1 MFGTDIG
8 RKPVRA
14 TGGIVKA
21 KVNRMQAI
29 VFGHSH
35 MPEFTFAANF
45 CSRTL
50 SYPGKY
56 RRRRPRFGSDAGVPS
71 PSSYPRAM
79 QGAYPQFVRT
89 DETSPQT
96 WRPQGWSGRFYR
108 LFNRLRFVRKE
119 LRLTEDVFMVQ
130 TDFLEGHIKVG
141 GAIAP
146 GRLTIGFYHDA
157 KVSRLSGRALDTKRM
172 AISYN
177 GCVWDAVS
185 RAPASGVAIHFA
197 EAPTRTIVSERAH
210 AFLMET
216 GRASTGARLAHV
228 SRQTMMGEKL
238 DRAIRSSIDM
248 AEHDDGS
255 LEGDKVSAWINE
267 DLLTLASC
275 LIDDVVEGESDYP
288 GKGEANRYELAI
300 GIEKLLWIDP
310 EMAATPSVSLDDV
323 ASIFGC
329 SRRQVQMAILEHF
342 GVGFTELKRCIRLHQ
357 AFNAVNEKQRYQN
370 ISAIAQVYEF
380 DHLGR
385 FAKYYRELF
394 GILPSDH
401 LRDTWRRSAP
411 GS

>member
-1 MFGTDIG
+1 LSSAFFRIDVCI
-8 RKPVRA
+8 RREFLPLELV
-14 TGGIVKA
+14 
-21 KVNRMQAI
+21 
-29 VFGHSH
+29 VFGEILEENVAFRWRDKRRASSLSH
-35 MPEFTFAANF
+35 A
-45 CSRTL
+45 
-50 SYPGKY
+50 
-56 RRRRPRFGSDAGVPS
+56 
-71 PSSYPRAM
+71 RAM
-79 QGAYPQFVRT
+79 QGPYPQFVRT
-89 DETSPQT
+89 DETSPQA
-96 WRPQGWSGRFYR
+96 WRPHGWSGRFYR

-119 LRLTEDVFMVQ
+119 LRLSEDVFMVE

-141 GAIAP
+141 GTIAP
-146 GRLTIGFYHDA
+146 GRLTIGFYHNA

-185 RAPASGVAIHFA
+185 RAPASGVVIYFA
-197 EAPTRTIVSERAH
+197 ETPTRAIITERAH
-210 AFLMET
+210 DFLME
-216 GRASTGARLAHV
+216 ARLASSGMRLSHV
-228 SRQTMMGEKL
+228 CRPTRMGEKL
-238 DRAIRSSIDM
+238 EHAIRSSIHLT
-248 AEHDDGS
+248 EHDDGS
-255 LEGDKVSAWINE
+255 LERDKVSAWIDE

-275 LIDDVVEGESDYP
+275 VIDDVVEGEIDSP

-357 AFNAVNEKQRYQN
+357 AFDAVCEKERYQN
-370 ISAIAQVYEF
+370 ISSIAQIYEF

-385 FAKYYRELF
+385 FAKYYREMF

-401 LRDTWRRSAP
+401 LRDTWRRPAP